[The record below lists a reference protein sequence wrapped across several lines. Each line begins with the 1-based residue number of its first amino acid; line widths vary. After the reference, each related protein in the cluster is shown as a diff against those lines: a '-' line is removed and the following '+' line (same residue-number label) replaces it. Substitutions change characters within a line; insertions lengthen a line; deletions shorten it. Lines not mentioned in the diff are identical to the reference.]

1 METHPDP
8 EHALSDGPN
17 AWPLQLM
24 ESLLEV
30 LVEIDQVVKKR
41 PLAEAGLTELKTQ

>member
-1 METHPDP
+1 
-8 EHALSDGPN
+8 
-17 AWPLQLM
+17 M

-41 PLAEAGLTELKTQ
+41 PMAEAGLMEQKN